1 MLYRKPDGTFAI
13 DDSLTPSIFV
23 DERRA
28 AREARIRNAERYE
41 RMRQQVE
48 AIELGE
54 DELLNSFASAAEIAM
69 HEGDEVG
76 AELAYELAKF
86 FGAVDG

>member
-1 MLYRKPDGTFAI
+1 MLYQKPDGTLVI
-13 DDSLTPSIFV
+13 DDRPAPPDMFAE
-23 DERRA
+23 ERQA
-28 AREARIRNAERYE
+28 ARQASNALFFD
-41 RMRQQVE
+41 QLSQHVE
-48 AIELGE
+48 SIELGE

-69 HEGDEVG
+69 SEGDEVG